1 MILEQLRT
9 RTSAAHAA
17 LEADVRIEEAV
28 ASAKAYRDLL
38 QKFLGFHQPMEAK
51 LSFAFDGGYNGY
63 SPDERLKT
71 PWLRAD
77 LELLGL
83 TTCEISHLPI
93 CQELPDT
100 ATLGSAFGSAYV
112 IEGSTLGGRH
122 ISKLLESSPQSL
134 PRAFFLSYGP
144 EVGTRW
150 KEFCASLEQF
160 AAENPSAV
168 PAILSGAEETFVCFH
183 QWVR

>member
-9 RTSAAHAA
+9 HTSAAHAA
-17 LEADVRIEEAV
+17 LEADVRIERALTSVGE
-28 ASAKAYRDLL
+28 YRDLL

-51 LSFAFDGGYNGY
+51 LSFAFDGGCNGY
-63 SPDERLKT
+63 APDERLKT
-71 PWLRAD
+71 QWLRAD
-77 LELLGL
+77 LEKLGL

-134 PRAFFLSYGP
+134 PHTFFLSYGP

-150 KEFCASLEQF
+150 KQFCASLERF
-160 AAENPSAV
+160 ATEHPSAA
-168 PAILSGAEETFVCFH
+168 PDILSGAEETFICFH
-183 QWVR
+183 RWVR